1 MDKSNQDRM
10 LEVFTQNPTIGR
22 HKLAILS
29 GTTENI
35 ARAFLEQQRSMPM
48 DTGLTREELRLIRA
62 SMRGAS
68 QIEHK
73 AFTWAGECF
82 KFAHISDTHIGH
94 KLAKLEWWQRA
105 CDLIEKEQCQVVFHT
120 GDITEGMNKRDGHVY
135 ELEAVGAT
143 NQIQLAV
150 DRFSLL
156 PCPCYGI
163 NGNHDMWGYKTIGL
177 DVAQA
182 IADKMPARFF
192 NLGIQEADFQLN
204 NITIKLWHGEDGAS
218 YATSYRTQKFVEG
231 LAGGEKP
238 HILLVGHD
246 HKEIAHTVRNVRV
259 FGGGTLCG
267 QTRWMRDKKLSAHVG
282 FRIVEVWVNE
292 TGIERIREMW
302 VPFYI

>member
-1 MDKSNQDRM
+1 VDKTEQERM
-10 LEVFTQNPTIGR
+10 QAVFDQNPKIGR
-22 HKLAILS
+22 YQLAHLA

-35 ARAFLEQQRSMPM
+35 ARGFLGKQRSMPM
-48 DTGLTREELRLIRA
+48 DTGLTREELRLIRS

-73 AFTWAGECF
+73 AYTWSGERI
-82 KFAHISDTHIGH
+82 KFAHITDTHFGH
-94 KLAKLEWWQRA
+94 KLSRLDWWQKV
-105 CDLIEKEQCQVVFHT
+105 CDLIAKEGCQLVFHT

-135 ELEAVGAT
+135 ELEAIGAT
-143 NQIQLAV
+143 NQVQLAV
-150 DRFSLL
+150 DRLSLL

-163 NGNHDMWGYKTIGL
+163 NGNHDLWGYKTIGH

-182 IADKMPARFF
+182 IADKMPGRFF
-192 NLGIQEADFQLN
+192 NLGVQEADFQIN
-204 NITIKLWHGEDGAS
+204 NIIIKLWHGEDGAS

-267 QTRWMRDKKLSAHVG
+267 QTRWMRDKKLSAHCG
-282 FRIVEVWVNE
+282 FRIIEVWTNDL
-292 TGIERIREMW
+292 GIERIREEW
-302 VPFYI
+302 TPFYI